1 LILVKAEIA
10 KYICT
15 YIHTYIC
22 ALYTPLMG
30 YKPNKLKI
38 SSFPPS
44 HIHFVL
50 KKKNKKTKINKKNT
64 STLKKTSPQA
74 QKL

>member
-1 LILVKAEIA
+1 
-10 KYICT
+10 
-15 YIHTYIC
+15 
-22 ALYTPLMG
+22 MG